1 MEIPALHQPTKTI
14 AFVIHSVDLSA
25 QLIGRLISTQPT
37 RTENVAKALF
47 GIKTSGKKK
56 DGKKTEK

>member
-1 MEIPALHQPTKTI
+1 MTRTKKRKLVRS
-14 AFVIHSVDLSA
+14 AKSGSVDKKHTVDS
-25 QLIGRLISTQPT
+25 IHDTP
-37 RTENVAKALF
+37 ENVAKALF